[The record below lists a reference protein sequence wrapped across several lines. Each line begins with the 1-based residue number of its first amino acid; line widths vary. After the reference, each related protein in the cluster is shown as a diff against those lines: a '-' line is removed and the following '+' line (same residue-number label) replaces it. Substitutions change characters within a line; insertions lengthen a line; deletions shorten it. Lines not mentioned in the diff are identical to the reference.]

1 MFVLVFGECL
11 GIFKGVW
18 QIFLGCQ
25 SRFLELIG
33 EGRVFVRVFLRFG
46 RFLEVFGE
54 GGAVSKFRGEKG
66 GGEEYQILGFFKLCL
81 IWQQEST

>member
-1 MFVLVFGECL
+1 MFFRVFRCLGVLGIFVLVFGECL

-25 SRFLELIG
+25 SMFLGLIG

-66 GGEEYQILGFFKLCL
+66 GVRNIRF
-81 IWQQEST
+81 